1 MSQLIYSFFFLFV
14 CFLGV
19 AWGAVLGALQTSA
32 NFRYFPSDNS
42 AERIVFFFNCWRNS
56 GRWSSLFTA
65 ADSGSCRC
73 CLLAGLAHSCDGG
86 LCPCSW
92 LAALEAGSG
101 VELWPVEG
109 WEHVCSWKRIRDRA
123 WKLCTVFVF
132 LQLGISDHVRH
143 FAVGQMCAF
152 CSFYSCYSLI
162 TRYY

>member
-1 MSQLIYSFFFLFV
+1 MLHGEQYLELYKPLPTSGIFPLIILQKELVFFKLLEKFWEMKQLVYSSWLWQLPLLPSCRTCSQL
-14 CFLGV
+14 
-19 AWGAVLGALQTSA
+19 
-32 NFRYFPSDNS
+32 R
-42 AERIVFFFNCWRNS
+42 WR
-56 GRWSSLFTA
+56 A
-65 ADSGSCRC
+65 
-73 CLLAGLAHSCDGG
+73 

-92 LAALEAGSG
+92 LAALGAGSG
-101 VELWPVEG
+101 VELWPAEG